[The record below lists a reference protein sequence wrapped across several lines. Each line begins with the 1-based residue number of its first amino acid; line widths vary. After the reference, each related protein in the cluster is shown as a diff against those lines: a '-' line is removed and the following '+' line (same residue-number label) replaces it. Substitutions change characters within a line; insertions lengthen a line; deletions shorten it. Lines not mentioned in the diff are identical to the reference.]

1 MTNGAVG
8 EPSRE
13 SLYRGYSVAAPQ
25 NLSNNGA
32 PHFFV
37 DVKTTE
43 STLEGILYR
52 FSCPRFHGFDEMY

>member
-1 MTNGAVG
+1 MTNGVVG

-25 NLSNNGA
+25 NLTNNA
-32 PHFFV
+32 VPHFFV

-43 STLEGILYR
+43 STLKRILYG
-52 FSCPRFHGFDEMY
+52 FSCTHFLGFDEMY